1 MNYIKKLTFL
11 SILALIFL
19 FGCTREYGSIKIKNE
34 NNLTLEVG
42 DTIYLKCVIVGNV
55 NEVTWKSSD
64 ECVAVDNNGKVTA
77 IAAGKSTITVTDGKY
92 LDSITITVCEVK
104 YQESIKV
111 TLSANKITVPETLT
125 ISCSYYV
132 NNTLI
137 EENVKCDFEFI
148 EGSELC
154 SITDNIL
161 TSKEKGVVIFKA
173 RYKDITSEEVKIE
186 IFDKEKIK
194 EVTLKSSSTSLFINK
209 VTKLSVDVFP
219 AIEYTNL
226 TYQIIE
232 GDSVIIIDNL
242 AKAVKTGTT
251 KIQAIVDGVYS
262 NIITITVSENLVTPE
277 LIIISC
283 SKENLLKGESAILD
297 FTVYPDNSYK
307 DIVYYVE
314 EGNAIINNNVITA
327 LDSNPI
333 AVVGVIKNIKS
344 NTIIINEN
352 VITEDPYKNVSSDE
366 FYKSYKKATSYLD
379 AYYRSEHGFMSGDI
393 SLQDQEP
400 AIANRPSE
408 NNVFVKNSSLIY
420 SSDKNIYYVLNS
432 SGKIVNQ
439 IFKGGAYVTLEEVS
453 AYIFAYND
461 VPANYIEK
469 KSGKPTNSI
478 WGEYLRVNHSYFSG
492 DTDKYPYEPI
502 LPNINGCGGNLYYYE
517 LDLGTTGTDCDPN
530 YEVTIYNDGK
540 KITRGAARIV
550 YSRYDENYDEI
561 NDINEKHLFYTYNHY
576 NDFQEYL
583 NYEGGWGHM
592 FGNITGGGKLSSKTD
607 YNPTNYIPVILKE
620 FYN

>member
-1 MNYIKKLTFL
+1 
-11 SILALIFL
+11 
-19 FGCTREYGSIKIKNE
+19 
-34 NNLTLEVG
+34 
-42 DTIYLKCVIVGNV
+42 
-55 NEVTWKSSD
+55 
-64 ECVAVDNNGKVTA
+64 
-77 IAAGKSTITVTDGKY
+77 
-92 LDSITITVCEVK
+92 
-104 YQESIKV
+104 
-111 TLSANKITVPETLT
+111 
-125 ISCSYYV
+125 
-132 NNTLI
+132 
-137 EENVKCDFEFI
+137 
-148 EGSELC
+148 
-154 SITDNIL
+154 
-161 TSKEKGVVIFKA
+161 
-173 RYKDITSEEVKIE
+173 
-186 IFDKEKIK
+186 
-194 EVTLKSSSTSLFINK
+194 
-209 VTKLSVDVFP
+209 
-219 AIEYTNL
+219 
-226 TYQIIE
+226 
-232 GDSVIIIDNL
+232 
-242 AKAVKTGTT
+242 
-251 KIQAIVDGVYS
+251 
-262 NIITITVSENLVTPE
+262 
-277 LIIISC
+277 
-283 SKENLLKGESAILD
+283 
-297 FTVYPDNSYK
+297 
-307 DIVYYVE
+307 
-314 EGNAIINNNVITA
+314 
-327 LDSNPI
+327 
-333 AVVGVIKNIKS
+333 
-344 NTIIINEN
+344 INEN

-366 FYKSYKKATSYLD
+366 FYKSYKKATNYLD
-379 AYYRSEHGFMSGDI
+379 AYYRSKHGFMSGDI
-393 SLQDQEP
+393 SLQNQEP
-400 AIANRPSE
+400 TIANRPSE

-492 DTDKYPYEPI
+492 DIYKYPYEPI

-550 YSRYDENYDEI
+550 YSRYDENYNEI
-561 NDINEKHLFYTYNHY
+561 DDINKKHLFYTYNHY